1 MPPGNVGVNVAAGD
15 NNQQANAAAL
25 ASADASFVFGTA
37 TASTSV
43 LQSGYGNALNNY
55 SNPNTASLSN
65 SANNVSG
72 NLGVNVAAGNFNQQK
87 NDLAAAV
94 SNGQY
99 STAGSAASQAS
110 TGNTTVNSANYA
122 YGGTYVSLKL
132 NADGSYKGTSDQ
144 IGDVYLDTWEGQTH
158 PGGSN
163 TGHIDVD
170 SQAQGAK
177 DLNHDG
183 GAFAFK
189 EKGDVD
195 LKGTVSGF
203 IPAIVG
209 FKTPVTN
216 NASLSNSL
224 QNVSGNVG
232 VNIAAG
238 GGNQQEQLLVHR
250 RRLQQLPGRWREPW
264 LLILAQGFRRQPEPF
279 SIRHRNR
286 PCARSSFPCCCSS
299 TSPPRRRPSAFP
311 PLPGGGLVYKQVQ
324 SIRER
329 RFADLVEQKTDFSC
343 GAAALATIPEKAS
356 RRPARRAGGDPGMLA
371 HADPEIVRTQGFSM
385 LDMKR
390 YVESMGMRARG
401 YRIEAAQLEQ
411 LKIPAIVLM
420 EIRGYKHF
428 VVLQRTQGEYVYVG
442 DPALGAQTLRADRV
456 RQGLERHRLRRDRPG
471 IRPRQSAADAARAA
485 DRAQSPGPLQTG
497 QGRRTD
503 GIRLHPERFLL
514 IAGAGCSGS
523 TPCTRTTASSSPA
536 AWALRCPPP
545 PATSSP
551 PPN

>member
-1 MPPGNVGVNVAAGD
+1 M
-15 NNQQANAAAL
+15 
-25 ASADASFVFGTA
+25 
-37 TASTSV
+37 
-43 LQSGYGNALNNY
+43 
-55 SNPNTASLSN
+55 
-65 SANNVSG
+65 
-72 NLGVNVAAGNFNQQK
+72 NVAAGNFNQQK

-99 STAGSAASQAS
+99 STAGSAASQTS

-232 VNIAAG
+232 EHRRRWRQPAEQLLSIAAG
-238 GGNQQEQLLVHR
+238 
-250 RRLQQLPGRWREPW
+250 
-264 LLILAQGFRRQPEPF
+264 
-279 SIRHRNR
+279 
-286 PCARSSFPCCCSS
+286 CSS
-299 TSPPRRRPSAFP
+299 CP
-311 PLPGGGLVYKQVQ
+311 
-324 SIRER
+324 
-329 RFADLVEQKTDFSC
+329 
-343 GAAALATIPEKAS
+343 
-356 RRPARRAGGDPGMLA
+356 AGGESL
-371 HADPEIVRTQGFSM
+371 GF
-385 LDMKR
+385 
-390 YVESMGMRARG
+390 
-401 YRIEAAQLEQ
+401 
-411 LKIPAIVLM
+411 
-420 EIRGYKHF
+420 
-428 VVLQRTQGEYVYVG
+428 
-442 DPALGAQTLRADRV
+442 
-456 RQGLERHRLRRDRPG
+456 
-471 IRPRQSAADAARAA
+471 
-485 DRAQSPGPLQTG
+485 
-497 QGRRTD
+497 
-503 GIRLHPERFLL
+503 
-514 IAGAGCSGS
+514 
-523 TPCTRTTASSSPA
+523 
-536 AWALRCPPP
+536 
-545 PATSSP
+545 
-551 PPN
+551 

>member
-1 MPPGNVGVNVAAGD
+1 M
-15 NNQQANAAAL
+15 
-25 ASADASFVFGTA
+25 
-37 TASTSV
+37 
-43 LQSGYGNALNNY
+43 
-55 SNPNTASLSN
+55 
-65 SANNVSG
+65 
-72 NLGVNVAAGNFNQQK
+72 NVAAGNFNQQK

-99 STAGSAASQAS
+99 STAGSAASQTS

-132 NADGSYKGTSDQ
+132 NADGSYKGHLRPDRRRH
-144 IGDVYLDTWEGQTH
+144 LDTWEGQTH

-232 VNIAAG
+232 EHRRRWRQPA
-238 GGNQQEQLLVHR
+238 EQLPVHR
-250 RRLQQLPGRWREPW
+250 RRLQQLPGRWRA
-264 LLILAQGFRRQPEPF
+264 LASDPGPGFRRQPEPF
-279 SIRHRNR
+279 FHPTQEPAMRTLILSLLLLVDLT
-286 PCARSSFPCCCSS
+286 AQAATLGFPA
-299 TSPPRRRPSAFP
+299 PARRRP
-311 PLPGGGLVYKQVQ
+311 GHKQVQ

-329 RFADLVEQKTDFSC
+329 RFADLVEQKTDFSRRR
-343 GAAALATIPEKAS
+343 GPS
-356 RRPARRAGGDPGMLA
+356 RPSWRRPTAPRSDEQAVIQGMLA

-390 YVESMGMRARG
+390 YVESMGMRAR
-401 YRIEAAQLEQ
+401 L
-411 LKIPAIVLM
+411 P
-420 EIRGYKHF
+420 
-428 VVLQRTQGEYVYVG
+428 
-442 DPALGAQTLRADRV
+442 
-456 RQGLERHRLRRDRPG
+456 HRRRRN
-471 IRPRQSAADAARAA
+471 
-485 DRAQSPGPLQTG
+485 
-497 QGRRTD
+497 
-503 GIRLHPERFLL
+503 
-514 IAGAGCSGS
+514 
-523 TPCTRTTASSSPA
+523 
-536 AWALRCPPP
+536 W
-545 PATSSP
+545 
-551 PPN
+551 NN

>member
-1 MPPGNVGVNVAAGD
+1 
-15 NNQQANAAAL
+15 AAL

-43 LQSGYGNALNNY
+43 LQSGYGNTLNNY

-99 STAGSAASQAS
+99 STAGSAASQTS

-144 IGDVYLDTWEGQTH
+144 IGNVYLDTWEGQTH

-238 GGNQQEQLLVHR
+238 GGNQQSNSL
-250 RRLQQLPGRWREPW
+250 
-264 LLILAQGFRRQPEPF
+264 
-279 SIRHRNR
+279 SI
-286 PCARSSFPCCCSS
+286 A
-299 TSPPRRRPSAFP
+299 
-311 PLPGGGLVYKQVQ
+311 
-324 SIRER
+324 
-329 RFADLVEQKTDFSC
+329 
-343 GAAALATIPEKAS
+343 
-356 RRPARRAGGDPGMLA
+356 
-371 HADPEIVRTQGFSM
+371 
-385 LDMKR
+385 
-390 YVESMGMRARG
+390 
-401 YRIEAAQLEQ
+401 
-411 LKIPAIVLM
+411 
-420 EIRGYKHF
+420 
-428 VVLQRTQGEYVYVG
+428 
-442 DPALGAQTLRADRV
+442 
-456 RQGLERHRLRRDRPG
+456 
-471 IRPRQSAADAARAA
+471 
-485 DRAQSPGPLQTG
+485 
-497 QGRRTD
+497 
-503 GIRLHPERFLL
+503 
-514 IAGAGCSGS
+514 AGCSS
-523 TPCTRTTASSSPA
+523 CPA
-536 AWALRCPPP
+536 GGESLGF
-545 PATSSP
+545 
-551 PPN
+551 

>member
-1 MPPGNVGVNVAAGD
+1 M
-15 NNQQANAAAL
+15 
-25 ASADASFVFGTA
+25 FGTA

-43 LQSGYGNALNNY
+43 LQSGYGNTLNNY

-99 STAGSAASQAS
+99 STAGSAASQTS

-238 GGNQQEQLLVHR
+238 GGNQQSNSCPSPPVAAAAR
-250 RRLQQLPGRWREPW
+250 PVAEPW
-264 LLILAQGFRRQPEPF
+264 LLILAQGSGASRNPL
-279 SIRHRNR
+279 SIRTQEPAMRTLILSLLLLVDLTAQAATLGFP
-286 PCARSSFPCCCSS
+286 PCPAAAWS
-299 TSPPRRRPSAFP
+299 TSRCRASA
-311 PLPGGGLVYKQVQ
+311 
-324 SIRER
+324 S
-329 RFADLVEQKTDFSC
+329 
-343 GAAALATIPEKAS
+343 GASPTWSS
-356 RRPARRAGGDPGMLA
+356 RRP
-371 HADPEIVRTQGFSM
+371 I
-385 LDMKR
+385 
-390 YVESMGMRARG
+390 
-401 YRIEAAQLEQ
+401 
-411 LKIPAIVLM
+411 
-420 EIRGYKHF
+420 
-428 VVLQRTQGEYVYVG
+428 
-442 DPALGAQTLRADRV
+442 
-456 RQGLERHRLRRDRPG
+456 
-471 IRPRQSAADAARAA
+471 SAAAPRPS
-485 DRAQSPGPLQTG
+485 RPSW
-497 QGRRTD
+497 RRPTAP
-503 GIRLHPERFLL
+503 R
-514 IAGAGCSGS
+514 S
-523 TPCTRTTASSSPA
+523 TSR
-536 AWALRCPPP
+536 R
-545 PATSSP
+545 
-551 PPN
+551 